1 MKIHCLGT
9 AGYHPN
15 NDRHTSCYYLPESG
29 IALDCGTGAY
39 RLPGV
44 LQGNRLDI
52 LLSHAHLDH
61 TAGLTFLL
69 DVVAAY
75 PIEKIRIWG
84 EADKLAA
91 VQEHLFDPV
100 IFPAKLDAEWN
111 PIDDLD
117 EFHIGSTK
125 ITWRRQQHPGGS
137 VAYRL
142 ELPEGKRL
150 IYCTDTAGDTTPEH
164 IDWIRHADL
173 LMHECNFRNTEVDWA
188 IHTGHSWTDRVAKVA
203 TLSNPKKVL
212 ITHLNPMHTTSDP
225 INREIIS
232 TQLESPVLLA
242 EDGLEVEF

>member
-1 MKIHCLGT
+1 MRFFPDCVRITSSFSSYFGIHMKIHCLGT

-125 ITWRRQQHPGGS
+125 ITWRRQHL
-137 VAYRL
+137 RL
-142 ELPEGKRL
+142 RLPLR
-150 IYCTDTAGDTTPEH
+150 
-164 IDWIRHADL
+164 R
-173 LMHECNFRNTEVDWA
+173 R
-188 IHTGHSWTDRVAKVA
+188 R
-203 TLSNPKKVL
+203 
-212 ITHLNPMHTTSDP
+212 
-225 INREIIS
+225 
-232 TQLESPVLLA
+232 
-242 EDGLEVEF
+242 